1 MPGRRPAARRDP
13 HPCGRASSC
22 GCQADPGCTGGNP
35 VRRPYV
41 PAYHIDRTL
50 VRVEDYRR
58 CLDAGVC
65 TERPLVAARPEIP
78 ISTGDIK
85 APSSMPKDKRD
96 RAALVT
102 LDAATTYC
110 RWLGKRVPS
119 PEEWE
124 KAARGRDGYSPGAM
138 TWSTRASAAAG
149 RAIGSAA
156 RTGSSRSS
164 TSCSGRTTAATPD
177 YPRGMGVGHSYAVYA
192 RKGTNRL
199 YDLPHN
205 QVYYFEVAGVP
216 LRARRGPTVTA
227 GGWSVME
234 PSAARSRLGRRARRR
249 PPIRA

>member
-1 MPGRRPAARRDP
+1 MTRSADAAAALLVALLGCHAEGPRPAEILVPA
-13 HPCGRASSC
+13 GEFIM
-22 GCQADPGCTGGNP
+22 GCNSDPGCQGGNP

-41 PAYHIDRTL
+41 PAFYIDRTL
-50 VRVEDYRR
+50 VRVQDYRR

-65 TERPLVAARPEIP
+65 TERPFVAAGPEIP

-85 APSSMPKDKRD
+85 EPSSMPKDKRD

-124 KAARGRDGYSPGAM
+124 KAARGRDGRYSPWGNAPDHPCIGG
-138 TWSTRASAAAG
+138 G
-149 RAIGSAA
+149 RPCDRI
-156 RTGSSRSS
+156 RSPYGVEEVVNQLQWADHRS
-164 TSCSGRTTAATPD
+164 DPD

-205 QVYYFEVAGVP
+205 QHFYFEVAAF
-216 LRARRGPTVTA
+216 RCARDADPPPA
-227 GGWSVME
+227 
-234 PSAARSRLGRRARRR
+234 AARGR
-249 PPIRA
+249 